1 METAGRERERERER
15 AGRGRFAPPPR
26 GSFGGQATGNHYGP
40 AGGGSGGVGRY
51 GAMAAAAGFRG
62 RERYEKFCLCFLKV
76 VLLLGLPFP
85 CFTHTL
91 FGRLLACR
99 LSSRFAVPLLCR
111 ELA

>member
-62 RERYEKFCLCFLKV
+62 RERYENYCRCLLKSGV
-76 VLLLGLPFP
+76 VVGSPFP
-85 CFTHTL
+85 LLHTRAVWSFT
-91 FGRLLACR
+91 R
-99 LSSRFAVPLLCR
+99 V
-111 ELA
+111 